1 MNAQHTLAEL
11 DLEATISAVLHR
23 HAETV
28 AAWQRNEPGSW
39 GALAGQAVLAVRRAL
54 GRPLTDGERRQV
66 WQATWNHLTRIRR
79 CTT

>member
-1 MNAQHTLAEL
+1 MSLPLTLADL
-11 DLEATISAVLHR
+11 DLATIISAVFQS

-54 GRPLTDGERRQV
+54 GRALTDAERRQV
-66 WQATWNHLTRIRR
+66 WQATWDQLTRIRR
-79 CTT
+79 